1 LFKKVLRFMKIF
13 PRAIITMCRYGILLS
28 GNRDNAVKTYYLN
41 IVYWLDFEEFEKNIV
56 YIGRTPYYC
65 YSFGINYNPL
75 SEGLLAL
82 KAWLAGDVKLF
93 LELVDDL
100 IQRSNTY

>member
-1 LFKKVLRFMKIF
+1 MRG
-13 PRAIITMCRYGILLS
+13 Y
-28 GNRDNAVKTYYLN
+28 
-41 IVYWLDFEEFEKNIV
+41 NIV

-65 YSFGINYNPL
+65 YSFGMKYNPS

-93 LELVDDL
+93 LELMDNL
-100 IQRSNTY
+100 IQHSTSN